1 LLAEPFLPVFI
12 ERDAAGAAPGRDGRH
27 RLDRGRRRGR
37 LERRLAGET
46 LPVRVVEGP
55 PGVLA
60 IEVAGRG
67 LRPR

>member
-1 LLAEPFLPVFI
+1 M
-12 ERDAAGAAPGRDGRH
+12 
-27 RLDRGRRRGR
+27 RR
-37 LERRLAGET
+37 ET

-60 IEVAGRG
+60 IEVAGRE